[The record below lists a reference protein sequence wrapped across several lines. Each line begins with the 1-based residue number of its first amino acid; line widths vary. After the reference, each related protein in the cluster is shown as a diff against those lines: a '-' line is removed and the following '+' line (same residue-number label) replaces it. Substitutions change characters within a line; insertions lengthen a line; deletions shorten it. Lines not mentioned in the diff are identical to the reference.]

1 MDPGGEVE
9 YVESM
14 QHPPEQRGTFVVRSE
29 GGCPQFPKG
38 NREEKQAVLAAVLVC
53 CLHITATD
61 SSAVGRE
68 REREEERED
77 GMRPLEQR
85 GTNGLKERK
94 EEAVAAASS
103 LQTWA

>member
-38 NREEKQAVLAAVLVC
+38 KREEKQAVLAAVLVC

-61 SSAVGRE
+61 SSAVS
-68 REREEERED
+68 REEERED

-94 EEAVAAASS
+94 EEAVATASS

>member
-1 MDPGGEVE
+1 M
-9 YVESM
+9 
-14 QHPPEQRGTFVVRSE
+14 
-29 GGCPQFPKG
+29 
-38 NREEKQAVLAAVLVC
+38 LAAVLVC

-68 REREEERED
+68 GEEERED

-94 EEAVAAASS
+94 EEAEAASS

>member
-68 REREEERED
+68 E
-77 GMRPLEQR
+77 
-85 GTNGLKERK
+85 
-94 EEAVAAASS
+94 
-103 LQTWA
+103 